1 VVGPGMQLLAFHAV
15 VSLRGKGRSPRGGRL
30 RLARLGRALVLEE
43 GEACVPV
50 LRQLVGV
57 ESAVRIDDAAGE
69 VLTHQPEQRHRAGDC

>member
-1 VVGPGMQLLAFHAV
+1 
-15 VSLRGKGRSPRGGRL
+15 
-30 RLARLGRALVLEE
+30 LGRALVLEE

-69 VLTHQPEQRHRAGDC
+69 VLTHQPEQRHRAGGVRDAQCVGHLGGVGHADVGQVGEQVLLRHA